1 MRPLHRSELRKFS
14 PEALAEMAI
23 DILAILAD
31 LDCLGMIQEAQAERR
46 AAMMGEEVEAQLTA
60 PASPPPSPSAVNAG
74 LHP

>member
-1 MRPLHRSELRKFS
+1 MRALHRSELRKFS

-46 AAMMGEEVEAQLTA
+46 AAMMGEEVEVQLTA
-60 PASPPPSPSAVNAG
+60 PASPLPSAANASVCQ
-74 LHP
+74 